1 MGTKSG
7 LSRLLAPG
15 FSRQAACACVK
26 KLLEARSL
34 VPLQSLPDNKIW
46 HQSSDSTHRENKMRL
61 VSYATKDGGSH
72 LGALTEDRIV
82 DLAVVARELSLPS
95 DVFASMASWLEAGV
109 PWLVDPAKLKSI
121 AATSARKRSD
131 VRLLPPIPR
140 PGKIVAIGLNYKD
153 HSMESGAA
161 APPKSPIIFAKFTT
175 SIAGPEDSIVI
186 PVGNPNVDYE
196 AELAVVI
203 GRRGKAIPRA
213 QAFEY
218 VAGYMPLNDVSARVW
233 QFGDKQWVRGKSC
246 DTFCPTGPH
255 LTTRDEI
262 PDPHALAIRARV
274 NGVTMQDSHTSK
286 MIFRVPELIEFA
298 SASIT
303 LEPGDIIATGTPE
316 GVGAFRKPP
325 VFLKP
330 GDVVEVEI
338 DRLGVLRNH
347 VVAAGG

>member
-1 MGTKSG
+1 MTY
-7 LSRLLAPG
+7 
-15 FSRQAACACVK
+15 AA
-26 KLLEARSL
+26 
-34 VPLQSLPDNKIW
+34 
-46 HQSSDSTHRENKMRL
+46 
-61 VSYATKDGGSH
+61 KDGASH
-72 LGALTEDRIV
+72 LGALTDHGVV
-82 DLAVVARELSLPS
+82 DLAAVARGLGLPGEIFS
-95 DVFASMASWLEAGV
+95 SMSSWLEGGANR
-109 PWLVDPAKLKSI
+109 LADPAQLTAN
-121 AATSARKRSD
+121 AATTAIPRSD
-131 VRLLPPIPR
+131 VRFLPPVPR
-140 PGKIVAIGLNYKD
+140 PGKIVAVGLNYKD
-153 HSMESGAA
+153 HSIESGAT

-175 SIAGPEDSIVI
+175 SIAGPEDAIVI

-196 AELAVVI
+196 AELAVVV
-203 GRRGKAIPRA
+203 GRRGKAIRA
-213 QAFEY
+213 AHAFEY

-246 DTFCPTGPH
+246 DTFCPTGPY
-255 LTTRDEI
+255 LTTSDEI
-262 PDPHALAIRARV
+262 PDPHTLAIRARV

-286 MIFRVPELIEFA
+286 MIFGVPELIEFT

-338 DRLGVLRNH
+338 DRLGVLRNQ